1 MATRLIIV
9 DDHPIVRDGLRSM
22 LSTERWLDV
31 VGEAESGKEACD
43 MVRRLEPDLVLMDIR
58 MPDMDGL
65 AATRQIK
72 QEFPSACVVMLTIYD
87 DPDYLLEAIAAGAAG
102 YVLKDVSRRD
112 LLHTLRTVAEGGSFL
127 NPELMTRTLQRLA
140 AKDRLSAGSSESPI
154 DKLTT
159 RELEVLQLVTNGLS
173 NKEIAAELVIGLAT
187 VKTHVEH
194 IIQKLHV
201 SDRTQAA
208 VLAVRRGLV
217 KAAEESPGR

>member
-22 LSTERWLDV
+22 LAAEPWLDV
-31 VGEAESGKEACD
+31 IGEAAGGEQACQ
-43 MVRRLEPDLVLMDIR
+43 MVRQLHPDLVLMDIR

-72 QEFPSACVVMLTIYD
+72 QEFPSASVVMLTIYD

-102 YVLKDVSRRD
+102 YVLKDVSRRE
-112 LLHTLRTVAEGGSFL
+112 LLDTLRTVADGGSFL
-127 NPELMTRTLQRLA
+127 NPDLMARALQRLA
-140 AKDRLSAGSSESPI
+140 GQTKARANPAETPIDRLTP
-154 DKLTT
+154 
-159 RELEVLQLVTNGLS
+159 REAEVLDLIAKGLS
-173 NKEIAAELVIGLAT
+173 NKEIAARLVVGLAT

-201 SDRTQAA
+201 SDRTKAA
-208 VLAVRRGLV
+208 VLAVTRGLV
-217 KAAEESPGR
+217 QGAG

>member
-22 LSTERWLDV
+22 LSAEPWLDV

-127 NPELMTRTLQRLA
+127 NPELMTKTLQRLA
-140 AKDRLSAGSSESPI
+140 ARDRPTAGSLEAPI

-159 RELEVLQLVTNGLS
+159 RESEVLQLVTNGLS
-173 NKEIAAELVIGLAT
+173 NKEIAAELVVGLAT

-217 KAAEESPGR
+217 KAAEESSGR

>member
-1 MATRLIIV
+1 MATCLIIV

-22 LSTERWLDV
+22 LATEPWLDV
-31 VGEAESGKEACD
+31 IGEAESGEEACQ
-43 MVRRLEPDLVLMDIR
+43 MVRQLQPDLVLMDIR

-72 QEFPSACVVMLTIYD
+72 QEFPSVSVVMLTIYD

-102 YVLKDVSRRD
+102 YVLKDVSRRE
-112 LLHTLRTVAEGGSFL
+112 LLQTLKTVAEGGSFL
-127 NPELMTRTLQRLA
+127 NPDLMARCLQQLAGQAREPARLPETPI
-140 AKDRLSAGSSESPI
+140 DRLTP
-154 DKLTT
+154 
-159 RELEVLQLVTNGLS
+159 RELEVLDLIAKGLS
-173 NKEIAAELVIGLAT
+173 NKEIASHLIVGLAT

-208 VLAVRRGLV
+208 VLAVTRGLV
-217 KAAEESPGR
+217 KGAD

>member
-22 LSTERWLDV
+22 LATEPWLDL
-31 VGEAESGKEACD
+31 VGEAESGKEACE

-72 QEFPSACVVMLTIYD
+72 EEFPSASVVMLTIHD

-102 YVLKDVSRRD
+102 YVLKDVSRRE
-112 LLHTLRTVAEGGSFL
+112 LLQTLKTVAEGGQFL
-127 NPELMTRTLQRLA
+127 NPELMARCLQQLA
-140 AKDRLSAGSSESPI
+140 GKAREPARFSDMPIDRLTA
-154 DKLTT
+154 

-173 NKEIAAELVIGLAT
+173 NKEIAARLVVGLAT

-217 KAAEESPGR
+217 KGAE